1 MSFRPSLTLSL
12 RQILGVL
19 FGIGL
24 LMALL
29 WYSGLLSSPAAT
41 RPLPLWLW
49 VLAPLLL
56 LLSHG
61 FRGARIYAELSAH
74 GAVAPGACLRIG
86 LLHSAAVNLVPLRG
100 GELAYPW
107 LVHRHTGMGRMHAVA
122 SLLRMRGQ
130 DLVVLA
136 LLGLLLLPPWPLA
149 LRLLAMATL
158 AILVTF
164 SLWRLRRAGRHA
176 SAGAGDSRLRQV
188 VQALVAGGQ
197 HAVSGWVY
205 CIASWL
211 VKLAAVG
218 ALLAA
223 AGGLPADAALRGG
236 LAGELSALWP
246 LQAPAGLGTYE
257 AGVFL
262 GAVWPP
268 GGAAAPAVLAAALL
282 AHATIWVTTVGAAAV
297 AWIGWG
303 GLPAPALR
311 GLAFGPGRDQ

>member
-1 MSFRPSLTLSL
+1 MSFRSSLPV
-12 RQILGVL
+12 RQVVGFL

-24 LMALL
+24 LVALL
-29 WYSGLLSSPAAT
+29 WYSGLLNIPAAT
-41 RPLPLWLW
+41 RPVPPWLW
-49 VLAPLLL
+49 ALVPLLL
-56 LLSHG
+56 LISHG

-86 LLHSAAVNLVPLRG
+86 LLHSAAVNIVPLRG

-107 LVHRHTGMGRMHAVA
+107 LVHRHTGMGRMHALA

-136 LLGLLLLPPWPLA
+136 LLGLLLLPPWPLTS
-149 LRLLAMATL
+149 RLLAMAML
-158 AILVTF
+158 AALVTL
-164 SLWRLRRAGRHA
+164 SLLRLRRAGRHA
-176 SAGAGDSRLRQV
+176 ATAAGDSRLRQV
-188 VQALVAGGQ
+188 VRALAAGGR
-197 HAVSGWVY
+197 HAALGWV
-205 CIASWL
+205 CCSASWL

-218 ALLAA
+218 ALLASA
-223 AGGLPADAALRGG
+223 AGLPADAALRGG

-268 GGAAAPAVLAAALL
+268 GGATAPAVLAAALM
-282 AHATIWVTTVGAAAV
+282 AHAVIWITTVGAAAV
-297 AWIGWG
+297 AWFGWG
-303 GLPAPALR
+303 VLPAPGR
-311 GLAFGPGRDQ
+311 LAFVPGRDQ